1 MGFLHSFF
9 SLAVTLRLP
18 YTFFFYGDPGS
29 GAMLWQLLTASFV
42 GGAFYVAFA
51 MRRIKE
57 FFGKFGKQADAKK
70 IRQNISS

>member
-9 SLAVTLRLP
+9 ALAATLRLP
-18 YTFFFYGDPGS
+18 YTFFLYGDPGS

-57 FFGKFGKQADAKK
+57 FFVKFSKHSDEKK
-70 IRQNISS
+70 IRPNISS